1 MDEHGKLNMDRIV
14 EENEVIYTFLEMLNT
29 AKIENVNEKF
39 LEKRDFFVIRQAY
52 VRSVPEKWRIPC
64 RIKGKVLW

>member
-39 LEKRDFFVIRQAY
+39 LENFI
-52 VRSVPEKWRIPC
+52 
-64 RIKGKVLW
+64 G